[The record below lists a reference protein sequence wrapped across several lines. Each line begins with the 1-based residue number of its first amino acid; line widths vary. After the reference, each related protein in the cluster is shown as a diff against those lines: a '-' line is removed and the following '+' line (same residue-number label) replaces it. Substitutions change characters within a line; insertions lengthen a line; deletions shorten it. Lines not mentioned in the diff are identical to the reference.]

1 VVKNATETQ
10 QEKRTQKNA
19 DYKNRTLI
27 NADKDKPQM
36 STDKRKSNFKNIC
49 DLSVA
54 SFHPCFIRGKQE
66 EINGKSI

>member
-1 VVKNATETQ
+1 MEISLCKKQ
-10 QEKRTQKNA
+10 P
-19 DYKNRTLI
+19 LI
-27 NADKDKPQM
+27 STDNKPQM